1 MHPSVLAPTVHG
13 ESPCLECLEPL
24 RLEMSTGRHRQHDE
38 AEGLELELLCA
49 QEGLT
54 FEEREDSVHEI
65 APVAHHQHKGGVART
80 AMVLPDV
87 SAAKPALEEIEDLS
101 PFRVL
106 AAVELRHELETS
118 SSARV
123 PLDCYVKRAL
133 AIDEASEVSI
143 QSFLLIVRTG
153 QIVTAHA
160 RTLRRGCDMNEYC
173 RMHGVSSI

>member
-1 MHPSVLAPTVHG
+1 MHSSVLAPTVHG
-13 ESPCLECLEPL
+13 EGSCLQCLEPL

-54 FEEREDSVHEI
+54 FEEREDSVHEV
-65 APVAHHQHKGGVART
+65 APVAHHQDKRGVART
-80 AMVLPDV
+80 AMVLPD
-87 SAAKPALEEIEDLS
+87 SSTAKPALEEVKDLS

-106 AAVELRHELETS
+106 AAVELGHELETS

-143 QSFLLIVRTG
+143 QPFLLIVRTDR
-153 QIVTAHA
+153 IFTAHTL
-160 RTLRRGCDMNEYC
+160 TLRRG
-173 RMHGVSSI
+173 